1 MNKWM
6 ENLSRETENIKN
18 NEMEILNLKKTI
30 SEIKNLQD

>member
-18 NEMEILNLKKTI
+18 NEMEILNLKKTV

>member
-18 NEMEILNLKKTI
+18 NEMEILNLKKTV
-30 SEIKNLQD
+30 SE